1 MLLSEQIQIARHD
14 AVSSLCHRSKNVWNA
29 ANWYVRQE
37 YFYNEKVLFNEDI
50 DYILKSKPVY
60 KELPAQ
66 CAQQTLKLLG
76 KSWKSFFNAMKE
88 WRSTPSKFLG
98 RPKPPNYKEKGGET
112 IIIFTN
118 QQCTIFGGFLH
129 FPPRMELKIAPIKTR
144 LPDTTN
150 LREVRIVPR
159 GIGYVVEIV
168 YEKEEIDL
176 YLNKEHVAS
185 IDIGL
190 ANIVT
195 IVNNIGEKPIVVK
208 GGVVKSINQ
217 FYNKQLAMYRSALNK
232 QGVFIDSKRIK
243 KLHHDRNNKIKT
255 EFHRISRKVVDYLIE
270 NDIGRLAIGY
280 NEGWKQ
286 RCKMRKDVKQLFV
299 QLPFATMIHQIEYKC
314 KLVGIDVVVDIE
326 SYTSKA
332 SFIDGDVIPCK
343 YDGMEHVF
351 SGKRLKRGLYKS
363 KDGFVIN
370 ADVNGGYNIGKKAFP
385 NAFVA
390 DGIEGVGLHPKI
402 IVIR

>member
-1 MLLSEQIQIARHD
+1 MLLSEQIQIARND
-14 AVSSLCHRSKNVWNA
+14 AVSSLCHRSKNIWNA

-37 YFYNEKVLFNEDI
+37 YFFTEKVLFYEDL

-66 CAQQTLKLLG
+66 SAQQTLKLLG
-76 KSWKSFFNAMKE
+76 KSWKSFFAAMKE
-88 WRSTPSKFLG
+88 WWVNPSKFLG

-118 QQCTIFGGFLH
+118 QQCTIFGGYLH
-129 FPPRMELKIAPIKTR
+129 FPPRMELKIDPIKTR
-144 LPDTTN
+144 LPDSTD

-159 GIGYVVEIV
+159 GIGYVVEIA
-168 YEKEEIDL
+168 YEKEETDL
-176 YLNKEHVAS
+176 HLNKEHVAS

-190 ANIVT
+190 TNIVT

-217 FYNKQLAMYRSALNK
+217 FYNKQLARYRSILNK
-232 QGVFIDSKRIK
+232 QDIFVDSKRIK
-243 KLHHDRNNKIKT
+243 KLHQDRNNKIKT
-255 EFHRISRKVVDYLIE
+255 EFHRVSRKIVDY
-270 NDIGRLAIGY
+270 GSGS
-280 NEGWKQ
+280 G
-286 RCKMRKDVKQLFV
+286 MRKDAKQSFV
-299 QLPFATMIHQIEYKC
+299 QLPFASLIYQIKYKC
-314 KLVGIDVVVDIE
+314 RLVGIDVVVDTE

-343 YDGMEHVF
+343 YDGKKHVF

-363 KDGFVIN
+363 KDGFLIN

-385 NAFVA
+385 DAFVA

-402 IVIR
+402 VVVR

>member
-1 MLLSEQIQIARHD
+1 
-14 AVSSLCHRSKNVWNA
+14 
-29 ANWYVRQE
+29 
-37 YFYNEKVLFNEDI
+37 VLFYEDL

-60 KELPAQ
+60 KALPAQ

-76 KSWKSFFNAMKE
+76 KAWKSFFNAMKE
-88 WRSTPSKFLG
+88 WRSNPSKFLG

-112 IIIFTN
+112 IITFTN
-118 QQCTIFGGFLH
+118 QQCTIFGGYLH
-129 FPPRMELKIAPIKTR
+129 FPPRMELKLDPIKTR

-176 YLNKEHVAS
+176 HLNKDKVAS

-190 ANIVT
+190 TNIVT

-217 FYNKQLAMYRSALNK
+217 FYNKRLARYRRILNK
-232 QGVFIDSKRIK
+232 QDVFVDSKRIR

-255 EFHRISRKVVDYLIE
+255 EFHRISRKVVEYLVE
-270 NDIGRLAIGY
+270 NDIGSLAIGY
-280 NEGWKQ
+280 NDGWKQ
-286 RCKMRKDVKQLFV
+286 RCEMRKDVKQSFV
-299 QLPFATMIHQIEYKC
+299 QIPFAMMIHQIEYKC
-314 KLVGIDVVVDIE
+314 KLVGIDVVVDTE
-326 SYTSKA
+326 AYTSKA
-332 SFIDGDVIPCK
+332 SFIDGDVIPGK
-343 YDGMEHVF
+343 YDGETHVF
-351 SGKRLKRGLYKS
+351 SGNRLKRGLYKS
-363 KDGFVIN
+363 KDGFLIN
-370 ADVNGGYNIGKKAFP
+370 ADVNGGYNIGRKAFP

-390 DGIEGVGLHPKI
+390 DGIEGAGLHPKI
-402 IVIR
+402 VVIR